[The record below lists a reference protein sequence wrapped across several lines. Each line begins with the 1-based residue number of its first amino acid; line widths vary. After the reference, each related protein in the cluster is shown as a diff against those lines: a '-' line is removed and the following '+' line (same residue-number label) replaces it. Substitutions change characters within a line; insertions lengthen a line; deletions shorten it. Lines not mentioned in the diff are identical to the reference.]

1 MAGMGRSGRGRGQPA
16 LNEDGVEFDSA
27 PEETEPDSDLDEI
40 EVGWWPTPSE
50 SPTWRTYAGLFV
62 LGVLTGIALV
72 FVCVFALVWVLW
84 TSAIAVGPVVALII
98 WLLIAAPNLRP
109 AKRNPARVWFLAG
122 FAVIPCFYG
131 IMMSLGMLIE
141 WLD

>member
-1 MAGMGRSGRGRGQPA
+1 MAGMGRSRRGRCQPA

-27 PEETEPDSDLDEI
+27 PEETDSDLDEI

-50 SPTWRTYAGLFV
+50 SPTWRTYAGLFI

-72 FVCVFALVWVLW
+72 FACFFVLVWVLW
-84 TSAIAVGPVVALII
+84 TLAIVVGPVVALII
-98 WLLIAAPNLRP
+98 WLLIAAPSLRR

-122 FAVIPCFYG
+122 FAVIPCFFG
-131 IMMSLGMLIE
+131 IMMSLSMLIE
-141 WLD
+141 WLA